1 LVAAEQK
8 RRDVQAVRRA
18 WQAAQPRLESSRLV
32 FIDETWV
39 TTNMTPR
46 CGGALKGQ
54 RLLGHAPHGH
64 WHTTTFLAA
73 LRHDRIAAPAVFDG
87 PINGETFLAWVH
99 QCLVSMLRPGDIV
112 VLDNLSSHKVAGVRA
127 AIEAA
132 GAVLRYLPPYSPD
145 FNPIEQLF
153 AKLKTL
159 LRKAAA
165 RTIDALWNAIGHLL
179 AAFSPAECAN
189 YFANA
194 GYRLPIRETL

>member
-1 LVAAEQK
+1 VQAARSAWQAEQK
-8 RRDVQAVRRA
+8 H
-18 WQAAQPRLESSRLV
+18 LEPCRLV

-46 CGGALKGQ
+46 YGRAVKGQ
-54 RLLGHAPHGH
+54 RLLGYAPHGH

-73 LRHDRIAAPAVFDG
+73 LRHDRLAAPAVFDG
-87 PINGETFLAWVH
+87 PINGETFLAWV
-99 QCLVSMLRPGDIV
+99 QQFLVPMLRPGDIV
-112 VLDNLSSHKVAGVRA
+112 MMDNLSSHKVAGVREAIA
-127 AIEAA
+127 AT

-165 RTIDALWNAIGHLL
+165 RTIEALWNAIGHLL
-179 AAFSPAECAN
+179 AAFSPTECAN
-189 YFANA
+189 YFTDA
-194 GYRLPIRETL
+194 GYCLPIRAML